1 MAVTRNTRILG
12 QRLGL
17 TFAGKDFW
25 SDMSKYELSPE
36 TSDKDVVTFADAISG
51 SSSAWKL
58 KGTAI
63 QSLDTGSFWEYVW
76 TNSGKVIDAILAPHG
91 NKVASV
97 SQPHFKFK
105 VKIGAKPPISSE
117 AGDEKGATFDFEWNV
132 EGEPEKVTTGST
144 LGTGNLTDAL
154 S

>member
-17 TFAGKDFW
+17 TFGGKDYW
-25 SDMSKYELSPE
+25 SDMSKYDLSAE
-36 TSDKDVVTFADAISG
+36 NSDKDVVTFADAQSG

-63 QSLDTGSFWEYVW
+63 QSLDAGSFWDFVW
-76 TNSGKVIDAILAPHG
+76 TNAGKTVDAILAPHG
-91 NKVASV
+91 NKIATAA
-97 SQPHFKFK
+97 QPHFKFR
-105 VKIGAKPPISSE
+105 VKIGSKPPVSGE
-117 AGDEKGATFDFEWNV
+117 AGEEKGSTFDFEWNV
-132 EGEPEKVTTGST
+132 EGEPEKASTGST

-154 S
+154 A